1 MSGQQRYGCVYTGKR
16 CPFFL
21 NEQIRVEPDGTA
33 DVRKLLVIWLDDV
46 YKIVEG
52 GLVNSSV

>member
-16 CPFFL
+16 CSLFL
-21 NEQIRVEPDGTA
+21 NEQIRVKPDGTTY
-33 DVRKLLVIWLDDV
+33 VRKRLVIRLDDV

-52 GLVNSSV
+52 GLADSSV